1 VQWCRLYGKILRDP
15 KVMYLDPAMRWHFV
29 ALLALRCDEERDAT
43 DESVSL
49 NLRVSDD
56 EAASIKATLTAA
68 KLIGPGWHVK
78 NWDNLNPPSDHSA
91 ERVRRHRAKKRDSNG
106 HGNGHVTPVSRYRNG
121 LGNVTVTVQTREE
134 EKREENTPSLS
145 VLPRTRSGGDGAAE
159 RERDTHTAP
168 STGVWGPEIRTAH
181 DAVATRLG
189 NESIAYRLAD
199 WAHHNGV
206 DPAVLLPAADAAMV
220 RGKGSSLEYVR
231 RVAID
236 YPANGVPEPVR
247 PRAPAIDWSKVDPAS
262 FAISPDLEFGD
273 QH

>member
-15 KVMYLDPAMRWHFV
+15 KVMYLAPAMRWHFV

-56 EAASIKATLTAA
+56 EAQAIKATLTAA
-68 KLIGPGWHVK
+68 KLIGPGWHIK

-91 ERVRRHRAKKRDSNG
+91 ARVRRHRAKKRDGNG
-106 HGNGHVTPVSRYRNG
+106 HGNGHVTPVSRYGNG
-121 LGNVTVTVQTREE
+121 PGNVTVTVQTREE

-145 VLPRTRSGGDGAAE
+145 VLPRNDPEPE
-159 RERDTHTAP
+159 RERETAP
-168 STGVWGPEIRTAH
+168 SSGVWSPEMHAAH
-181 DAVATRLG
+181 DALAVRVG
-189 NESIAYRLAD
+189 NLSVAYRIAD
-199 WAHHNGV
+199 WAHHNGI
-206 DPAVLLPAADAAMV
+206 DPAVLLPAADTAAT
-220 RGKGSSLEYVR
+220 RGKGTHGPYIRSI
-231 RVAID
+231 AHD
-236 YPANGVPEPVR
+236 YHVNGVPEPVK